1 MELKYLNTVKTIL
14 ETGSF
19 QNAAH
24 KLCYTQSTVTF
35 QIQQLEQE
43 LSMKLFEKIGRK
55 MVLTQA
61 GKDILPYIDSIL
73 ESVEQLTSYKKE
85 IHALTGT
92 LRVAMPETLLTYKM
106 QPLLKTF
113 RQQAPNIRLSLQAL
127 NCYMIRDQI
136 TNGGA
141 DVAVHYDV
149 GGYGSTVVTEPLAK
163 FSLSLVSSRA
173 LDKKQWDFTT
183 AHQRIPLCLISYHK
197 ESISQIKFDQYLKDK
212 DIVFENTI
220 ELGSIESIKRSVM
233 SDLGIAFLPHFTV
246 EEELKM
252 GVLQELKTD
261 MAREAV
267 TALCAYHK
275 NKWIS
280 PAMELFIR
288 LTRESIAE
296 KRECRQ
302 V

>member
-43 LSMKLFEKIGRK
+43 LSIRLFEKIGRK

-61 GKDILPYIDSIL
+61 GKDILPYINSVL
-73 ESVEQLTSYKKE
+73 ESVEQLINHGNESCE
-85 IHALTGT
+85 LTGT
-92 LRVAMPETLLTYKM
+92 LRVAMPESLLTYKM
-106 QPLLKTF
+106 QTLLKTF
-113 RQQAPNIRLSLQAL
+113 REQAPNVRLTLQAH

-141 DVAVHYDV
+141 DVAIHYDV
-149 GGYGSTVVTEPLAK
+149 GGYGSTIITEPLAK
-163 FSLSLVSSRA
+163 FPLALISSPL
-173 LDKKQWDFTT
+173 LDEAQCDFIT
-183 AHQRIPLCLISYHK
+183 AHQRKPLCLISHDK
-197 ESISQIKFDQYLKDK
+197 ESISQIKFDQYIKEK
-212 DIVFENTI
+212 DIVFENAI
-220 ELGSIESIKRSVM
+220 ELGSVESIKRSVT
-233 SDLGIAFLPHFTV
+233 SNLGVAFLPRFTV
-246 EEELKM
+246 EEDLKN
-252 GVLQELKTD
+252 GTLKEQKTD
-261 MAREAV
+261 IADKFV

-280 PAMELFIR
+280 PAMELFIH
-288 LTRESIAE
+288 LTGEIFSATT
-296 KRECRQ
+296 
-302 V
+302 